1 MYTDYSY
8 LTTSADMSDASYAA
22 LGGLVGG
29 ALAGV
34 MMTVSLISL
43 VIGILTLIAN
53 WKLFNKAGQAG
64 WKCLIPIY
72 NVVILFKVAGISP
85 LWILVY
91 FASVIPFV
99 GWVATLAVTIYLMIS
114 LAKAFGKSGGF
125 AVGLILLNT
134 IFIMILA
141 FGDAKYQ
148 LGNNV
153 DNNSSSPIEPQSL

>member
-29 ALAGV
+29 AFAGV

-153 DNNSSSPIEPQSL
+153 DNNSNSPIEPQSL

>member
-43 VIGILTLIAN
+43 LIGILTLIAN
-53 WKLFNKAGQAG
+53 WKLFTKAGQAG

-141 FGDAKYQ
+141 FGSAEYQ
-148 LGNNV
+148 LDKNT
-153 DNNSSSPIEPQSL
+153 PTEA